1 MSNSNKSS
9 DSSRGIS
16 AKWLIFV
23 TSAFI
28 VILTLAPQMQNYFA
42 QRAQI
47 NALRNQVSDANSALE
62 QAKKDLANWS
72 DPTYI
77 AAQARTRLHFVFP
90 GERQYVVS
98 GLTKTTNNENKPAAE
113 VANQIPSGLPWYGRL
128 MASITSTNVG
138 K

>member
-1 MSNSNKSS
+1 MSKGNKSS
-9 DSSRGIS
+9 DSTRGIS

-90 GERQYVVS
+90 GERQYVIS
-98 GLTKTTNNENKPAAE
+98 GLTKTSNNENKAAAE

>member
-1 MSNSNKSS
+1 MSKGNESS
-9 DSSRGIS
+9 EITRGIS
-16 AKWLIFV
+16 ARWAVIV
-23 TSAFI
+23 STSFI
-28 VILTLAPQMQNYFA
+28 VILTLAPQMQKYFA

-47 NALRNQVSDANSALE
+47 NAIRNQVADANSALE

-98 GLTKTTNNENKPAAE
+98 GLTKTTNNENKAAAE

>member
-1 MSNSNKSS
+1 MSKSDKSS
-9 DSSRGIS
+9 DSTRGIS

-23 TSAFI
+23 STAFI

-98 GLTKTTNNENKPAAE
+98 GLTKTTTNENKAAAE

>member
-1 MSNSNKSS
+1 
-9 DSSRGIS
+9 
-16 AKWLIFV
+16 
-23 TSAFI
+23 
-28 VILTLAPQMQNYFA
+28 MQNYVA

-90 GERQYVVS
+90 GERQYEVS
-98 GLTKTTNNENKPAAE
+98 GIEEATTKSDAPAAD
-113 VANQIPSGLPWYGRL
+113 VSNQIPAGLPWYSRIL
-128 MASITSTNVG
+128 ASISETNAT

>member
-62 QAKKDLANWS
+62 QAKKDLAKWS
-72 DPTYI
+72 DPNYV
-77 AAQARTRLHFVFP
+77 AQQARTRLHFVFP
-90 GERQYVVS
+90 GERQYAVLGIDKNSENSDQAASEVS
-98 GLTKTTNNENKPAAE
+98 
-113 VANQIPSGLPWYGRL
+113 NQIPSGLPWYGRVL
-128 MASITSTNVG
+128 ASITATNTG

>member
-1 MSNSNKSS
+1 MSKGNESS
-9 DSSRGIS
+9 EITRGIS
-16 AKWLIFV
+16 ARWAVIVSTAFV
-23 TSAFI
+23 
-28 VILTLAPQMQNYFA
+28 VILTLAPQMQKYFA

-47 NALRNQVSDANSALE
+47 NAIRNQVADANSALE

-77 AAQARTRLHFVFP
+77 AAQAPTRLHFVFP

-98 GLTKTTNNENKPAAE
+98 GLTKTTNNENKAAAE